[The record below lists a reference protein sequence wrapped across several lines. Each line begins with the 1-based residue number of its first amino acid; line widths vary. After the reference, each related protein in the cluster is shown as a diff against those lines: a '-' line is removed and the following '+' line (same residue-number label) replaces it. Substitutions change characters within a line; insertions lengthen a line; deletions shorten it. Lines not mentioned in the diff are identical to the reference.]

1 MKIKKSYFKRIF
13 KEEVQKLLLQ
23 ENIFKGGV
31 SSLTG
36 QPAAMA
42 VLNRITQY
50 MANPRYAH
58 VADDLAKIAAVVQ
71 YTHTIPHLTG
81 EIGKLR
87 IVMPSEINPQGEL
100 FIPKLEASSLDQ
112 IDTADIIDLYKNKRT
127 VVPFR
132 QKLPGEA
139 RSWESKFIKH
149 LPARD
154 PVPKAPP
161 SRQLELFPGYSSE
174 GKAAANVS
182 NSLMAKL
189 GTQRT
194 MKEADEI
201 FEKIRDEEVRWTDL
215 KKIWAY
221 PGAMIHLKK
230 GPVQLTDSHMARV
243 LLNIHR
249 GAPPELEWWD
259 AEVGDKLGLRNPS
272 IYTRPSA
279 DMTGVEGRPEAAL
292 RGFPNVEPLE
302 GWELFN
308 AVINAQKSATEA
320 GHGAVA
326 EDFLT
331 PEQLADI
338 FDTAPIQK
346 TQYGYTYANISP
358 IEGMPIMAP
367 NESTAWAAADLDY
380 LTRHS
385 EYRPRGLRPSSR
397 VIRALIERGGTPAL
411 DAFEKM
417 GARWGFPETG
427 IRVYGKDQDVESI
440 LASVEGNIQKYGF
453 PRDIEEQGTTA
464 MELDRRLMV
473 VGEEVKR
480 LANKEIVKKFGLTL
494 DEIRAIED
502 ELIQTAKK
510 DYEDALKRVGQNKFV
525 REFVGS
531 IKSGKKIIPA
541 GTKGVVHNLQIYK
554 DFKEAA
560 PHPDPKVQKAIDD
573 LGGIEQLARTPEYFL
588 PGGKYVTETTARI
601 EELQDMLA
609 QTRDRLRPDEITQ
622 AKTHIEALQGY
633 VDKFKASPAP
643 PKGSRPQ
650 LVSPD
655 EQALR
660 DISTRTQRAE
670 EKQRIVYDEEGNAID
685 AKTGLKIED
694 LSPEDLKESR
704 LRLIIKE
711 EYQKF
716 LIEITTNER

>member
-1 MKIKKSYFKRIF
+1 M
-13 KEEVQKLLLQ
+13 
-23 ENIFKGGV
+23 
-31 SSLTG
+31 
-36 QPAAMA
+36 
-42 VLNRITQY
+42 
-50 MANPRYAH
+50 
-58 VADDLAKIAAVVQ
+58 
-71 YTHTIPHLTG
+71 
-81 EIGKLR
+81 
-87 IVMPSEINPQGEL
+87 
-100 FIPKLEASSLDQ
+100 
-112 IDTADIIDLYKNKRT
+112 
-127 VVPFR
+127 
-132 QKLPGEA
+132 
-139 RSWESKFIKH
+139 
-149 LPARD
+149 
-154 PVPKAPP
+154 
-161 SRQLELFPGYSSE
+161 
-174 GKAAANVS
+174 
-182 NSLMAKL
+182 
-189 GTQRT
+189 
-194 MKEADEI
+194 
-201 FEKIRDEEVRWTDL
+201 
-215 KKIWAY
+215 
-221 PGAMIHLKK
+221 
-230 GPVQLTDSHMARV
+230 
-243 LLNIHR
+243 
-249 GAPPELEWWD
+249 
-259 AEVGDKLGLRNPS
+259 
-272 IYTRPSA
+272 
-279 DMTGVEGRPEAAL
+279 
-292 RGFPNVEPLE
+292 EPLE
-302 GWELFN
+302 GWELFD

-320 GHGAVA
+320 GQGAVA

-338 FDTAPIQK
+338 FDTAPLQK

-358 IEGMPIMAP
+358 IPGFQIMAP

-380 LTRHS
+380 LTRYS

-427 IRVYGKDQDVESI
+427 IRVYGKDQDVEGI
-440 LASVEGNIQKYGF
+440 LASVEGSIQKYGF
-453 PRDIEEQGTTA
+453 PRDVEEQGTAA

-510 DYEDALKRVGQNKFV
+510 DYEDALKRVGQNRFV

-531 IKSGKKIIPA
+531 IKSGKEIIPT

-554 DFKEAA
+554 DFKEAM

-609 QTRDRLRPDEITQ
+609 QTRDRLRPDEIAQ

-633 VDKFKASPAP
+633 VDRFKASPAP

-650 LVSPD
+650 LVSPE

-660 DISTRTQRAE
+660 DISTRTRRAE
-670 EKQRIVYDEEGNAID
+670 EEQRLVYDEEGNAID